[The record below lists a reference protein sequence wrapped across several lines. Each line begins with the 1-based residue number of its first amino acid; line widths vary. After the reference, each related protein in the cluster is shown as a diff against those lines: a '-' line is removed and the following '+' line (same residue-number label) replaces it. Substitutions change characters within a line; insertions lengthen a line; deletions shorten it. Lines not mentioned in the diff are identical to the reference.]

1 MSEEEDEL
9 PSSVDGTG
17 EDIVAESWKWAYV
30 DESVHVSADVSAS
43 VNAHVHEFGSV
54 DIDGTQV

>member
-30 DESVHVSADVSAS
+30 DESVHVSAS